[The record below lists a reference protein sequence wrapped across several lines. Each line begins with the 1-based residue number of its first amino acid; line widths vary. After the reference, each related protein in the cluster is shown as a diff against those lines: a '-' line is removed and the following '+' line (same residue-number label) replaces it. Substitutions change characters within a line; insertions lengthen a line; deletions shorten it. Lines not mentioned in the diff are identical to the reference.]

1 MLHKDRTSKPG
12 PRGVFAV
19 ANPLSMGLCDFQKT
33 LVMERMTPAA
43 RVARKDKADK
53 VIITQKGFFCL
64 VLALLWI
71 KHSLIQAGQE
81 RHS

>member
-1 MLHKDRTSKPG
+1 MLG
-12 PRGVFAV
+12 P
-19 ANPLSMGLCDFQKT
+19 M
-33 LVMERMTPAA
+33 PAA
-43 RVARKDKADK
+43 RVSRRDKADK
-53 VIITQKGFFCL
+53 VIITQKGLFCL